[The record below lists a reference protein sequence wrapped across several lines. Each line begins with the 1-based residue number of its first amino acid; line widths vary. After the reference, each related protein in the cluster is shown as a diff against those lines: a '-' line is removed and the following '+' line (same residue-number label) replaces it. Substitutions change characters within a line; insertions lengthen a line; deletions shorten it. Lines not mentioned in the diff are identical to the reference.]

1 MSHSAMCRCSFD
13 GNYITKR
20 WGPVIA
26 TDGCYRFHMNN
37 CTIRNSYTT
46 SSDGQPDWPSWLCID
61 GFPDDGVASISNSTI
76 IGNVQY
82 SADGS
87 SSTPLT
93 TDEGALVAFWGRQ
106 PNYLINNI
114 IVPNSASV
122 TAVCGTGSETVDLYY
137 NQLGTVSHMVQ
148 TDSGGNVTGLTA
160 SSFDGLAWTSGLWQW
175 SGTIGGSAPS
185 MITASNFINKL
196 TSINS
201 AYVDWLATPDIRYD
215 YRGVDRGDGES
226 RWWPGAYQD

>member
-1 MSHSAMCRCSFD
+1 
-13 GNYITKR
+13 
-20 WGPVIA
+20 
-26 TDGCYRFHMNN
+26 MNN

-61 GFPDDGVASISNSTI
+61 GFPDDGVASISNRTI

-87 SSTPLT
+87 SFTPLT
-93 TDEGALVAFWGRQ
+93 TDEAGALVAFWGSQ

-137 NQLGTVSHMVQ
+137 NQLGTVSKMVQ

-175 SGTIGGSAPS
+175 SGTSGGSAPS
-185 MITASNFINKL
+185 KITASNFISRL

-226 RWWPGAYQD
+226 QWWPGAYQD